1 VVKSGLFEQP
11 LIELVFEVVAVK
23 KIVIVGG
30 GITGL
35 STAYYLNKQLK
46 QAGTAARIIL
56 VEASDKLG
64 GKIRTVHRDGYIMES
79 GADSVVARKTNM
91 APLLE
96 ELGLQDEIV
105 YNETGK
111 SYIFADGE
119 LKLIPQDAIFGIPM
133 SIESLA
139 TSTLVS
145 AEGKVEALK
154 DLYTSNERFTKQD
167 SIGHFLE
174 AFLGKELVQKQIA
187 PVLSGVYSGDLYE
200 LTIASTLPYLL
211 DYKNEYGSI
220 IQGLAA
226 NRAKFQSGGDKKFY
240 SFKGGLSTIIDRM
253 EERLASEIEFRK
265 GTKVTRIDKL
275 SESAGSRLYRITLGD
290 SETIDAN
297 YVVLSTLSEAAQS
310 LLRDGELDK
319 SFDQLRNN
327 SLISIYIAFDVSDD
341 QLPKDGTGF
350 ITADNSELRCD
361 ACTWTSRKWA
371 HTSVSSQLLMR
382 LFYKSSGSVYASMVN
397 QPEEELL
404 QLACQDVLRAT
415 GIDAEPLHWTVT
427 KWDNTMPNY
436 HILHPQLV
444 GALEEGMEQLY
455 PGILLAGCSYY
466 GVGIPDCVANGEQTA
481 ARIAERI
488 AQTIHK
494 SNDIEV

>member
-1 VVKSGLFEQP
+1 MKT
-11 LIELVFEVVAVK
+11 
-23 KIVIVGG
+23 IVIVGG

-35 STAYYLNKQLK
+35 STAYYLHKQLK
-46 QAGTAARIIL
+46 QDGTAARIVL
-56 VEASDKLG
+56 VEASEKLG
-64 GKIRTVHRDGYIMES
+64 GKIRTVHREDYIMES

-91 APLLE
+91 VPLLE
-96 ELGLQDEIV
+96 ELGLQDDIV

-139 TSTLVS
+139 TSMLVS

-154 DLYTSNERFTKQD
+154 DLYTPNEHFTKQD

-174 AFLGKELVQKQIA
+174 AFLGEELVEKQIA

-200 LTIASTLPYLL
+200 LTLASTLPYLL

-220 IQGLAA
+220 IQGLDAH
-226 NRAKFQSGGDKKFY
+226 RAKFQSGGKKFY
-240 SFKGGLSTIIDRM
+240 SFRSGLSSLIDRM
-253 EERLASEIEFRK
+253 EEQLGEAVEFRK
-265 GTKVTRIDKL
+265 GTKVTHIDKL
-275 SESAGSRLYRITLGD
+275 SDPAAGKGRYRLTING
-290 SETIDAN
+290 SGETIEAD

-310 LLRDGELDK
+310 LLHHPELDK
-319 SFDQLRNN
+319 SFDQLRNS
-327 SLISIYIAFDVSDD
+327 SLISIYIAFDISDD

-350 ITADNSELRCD
+350 ITADNRELNCD

-371 HTSVSSQLLMR
+371 HTSASSQLLMR
-382 LFYKSSGSVYASMVN
+382 LFYKSTGSVYAEMVN

-404 QLACQDVLRAT
+404 QVARQDVLRST

-436 HILHPQLV
+436 HIRHPQLV
-444 GALEEGMEQLY
+444 AALEQDMEQLY

-481 ARIAERI
+481 QRIAEQMAGQPI
-488 AQTIHK
+488 L
-494 SNDIEV
+494 

>member
-1 VVKSGLFEQP
+1 MKT
-11 LIELVFEVVAVK
+11 
-23 KIVIVGG
+23 IVIVGG

-35 STAYYLNKQLK
+35 STAYYLHKQLN
-46 QAGTAARIIL
+46 QDGSAARIML
-56 VEASDKLG
+56 VEASEQLG

-96 ELGLQDEIV
+96 ELELQDEIV

-133 SIESLA
+133 SVESLA

-154 DLYTSNERFTKQD
+154 DLYTPNESFTKQD

-174 AFLGKELVQKQIA
+174 AFLGKELVEKQIA

-200 LTIASTLPYLL
+200 LTLASTLPYLL

-220 IQGLAA
+220 IQGLNA
-226 NRAKFQSGGDKKFY
+226 NRAKFQSGGKKFY
-240 SFKGGLSTIIDRM
+240 SFRNGLSTIIDRM
-253 EERLASEIEFRK
+253 EERLAGAVEFRQNTRVSSIDRMSK
-265 GTKVTRIDKL
+265 G
-275 SESAGSRLYRITLGD
+275 SEQEAYRITLNDGV
-290 SETIDAN
+290 ETIDAD
-297 YVVLSTLSEAAQS
+297 YVVLSTLSPAAQS
-310 LLRDGELDK
+310 LLHSTDLDR
-319 SFDQLRNN
+319 SFDQLRNS
-327 SLISIYIAFDVSDD
+327 SLISIYIAFDAPDG
-341 QLPKDGTGF
+341 QLPLDGTGF
-350 ITADNSELRCD
+350 IAADNRELQCD

-371 HTSVSSQLLMR
+371 HTSASSQLLMR
-382 LFYKSSGSVYASMVN
+382 LFYKSSGSVYAKMIN

-404 QLACQDVLRAT
+404 NVARQDVLRAT

-427 KWDNTMPNY
+427 KWNNTMPNY
-436 HILHPQLV
+436 HIRHPQLV
-444 GALEEGMEQLY
+444 AELEQGMDELY

-481 ARIAERI
+481 QRIAEWI
-488 AQTIHK
+488 AQSK
-494 SNDIEV
+494 QLP

>member
-1 VVKSGLFEQP
+1 MKT
-11 LIELVFEVVAVK
+11 
-23 KIVIVGG
+23 IVIVGG

-46 QAGTAARIIL
+46 NDGTTARIVL
-56 VEASDKLG
+56 VEANEKLG
-64 GKIRTVHRDGYIMES
+64 GKISTVYRDDYIMES

-91 APLLE
+91 FPLLE
-96 ELGLQDEIV
+96 ELELQDEIV

-133 SIESLA
+133 SVESIE

-145 AEGKVEALK
+145 AEGKAEALK
-154 DLYTSNERFTKQD
+154 DLFTPNENFTKED

-174 AFLGKELVQKQIA
+174 AFLGKELVEKQIA
-187 PVLSGVYSGDLYE
+187 PVLSGVYSGNLYE

-220 IQGLAA
+220 IQGLDA
-226 NRAKFQSGGDKKFY
+226 NRAKYQSNSGKKFY
-240 SFKGGLSTIIDRM
+240 SFRNGLSALIDRM
-253 EERLASEIEFRK
+253 EERLAEDVTFLK
-265 GTKVTRIDKL
+265 GTKVTQIDKL
-275 SESAGSRLYRITLGD
+275 SDSAASGGQYRLTLVDGSKTL
-290 SETIDAN
+290 DAD
-297 YVVLSTLSEAAQS
+297 YVVLSTLSAAAQS
-310 LLRDGELDK
+310 LLHNTELDK
-319 SFDQLRNN
+319 SFNLLRNS
-327 SLISIYIAFDVSDD
+327 SLISIYIAFDASDD

-350 ITADNSELRCD
+350 ITADNSELNCD

-371 HTSVSSQLLMR
+371 HTSASSQLLMR
-382 LFYKSSGSVYASMVN
+382 LFYKSTGSVYGTMVN

-404 QLACQDVLRAT
+404 EVARKDVLHAT
-415 GIDAEPLHWTVT
+415 GIDAQPLHWTVT

-436 HILHPQLV
+436 HIRHPQLV
-444 GALEEGMEQLY
+444 AALEQGMEQLY

-466 GVGIPDCVANGEQTA
+466 GVGIPDCVANGELTA
-481 ARIAERI
+481 LRIAEQM
-488 AQTIHK
+488 AQPIL
-494 SNDIEV
+494 

>member
-1 VVKSGLFEQP
+1 MKT
-11 LIELVFEVVAVK
+11 
-23 KIVIVGG
+23 IVIVGG

-46 QAGTAARIIL
+46 QDGTAARIVL
-56 VEASDKLG
+56 VEASEQLG

-79 GADSVVARKTNM
+79 GADSIVARKTNM

-96 ELGLQDEIV
+96 ELELQGDIV

-111 SYIFADGE
+111 SYLFADGE

-133 SIESLA
+133 SVQSLA

-154 DLYTSNERFTKQD
+154 DLYTPNERFTKQD

-174 AFLGKELVQKQIA
+174 AFLGKELVEKQIA

-200 LTIASTLPYLL
+200 LTLASTMPYLL
-211 DYKNEYGSI
+211 DYKNEHGSI
-220 IQGLAA
+220 IQGLDA
-226 NRAKFQSGGDKKFY
+226 NRAKFQSGGNKKFY
-240 SFKGGLSTIIDRM
+240 SFRDGLSTIIDRM
-253 EERLASEIEFRK
+253 EERLAGAVEFRK
-265 GTKVTRIDKL
+265 STKVTSIDRL
-275 SESAGSRLYRITLGD
+275 SPDSEQGQYRITLSD
-290 SETIDAN
+290 SSETIDAD
-297 YVVLSTLSEAAQS
+297 YVVLSTLSAAAQS
-310 LLRDGELDK
+310 MLHSQKLNE
-319 SFDQLRNN
+319 SFNQLRNS

-341 QLPKDGTGF
+341 HLPKDGTGF
-350 ITADNSELRCD
+350 ITADDSELRCD

-371 HTSVSSQLLMR
+371 HTSSSKQLLMR
-382 LFYKSSGSVYASMVN
+382 LFYKSSGSVYAKLIN

-404 QLACQDVLRAT
+404 QVARQDVMRAT
-415 GIDAEPLHWTVT
+415 GIEAEPLHWTVT

-436 HILHPQLV
+436 HIRHPQLV
-444 GALEEGMEQLY
+444 AELEKGMEEQY

-481 ARIAERI
+481 QRIAARM
-488 AQTIHK
+488 AQPIH
-494 SNDIEV
+494 